1 MKWVLGIL
9 ALAVVVTAL
18 LWLQAYKEKFDV
30 VRATITAAARELA
43 VAREAVDADFART
56 KAMPPPRDFPPT
68 AKQVRS
74 IKLEPDGRL
83 VATLAL
89 PDSAGDRHIIHE
101 PRIAGATLEWRC
113 HTPDLDKK
121 FLPAACR

>member
-9 ALAVVVTAL
+9 ALVVVVTAL

-30 VRATITAAARELA
+30 VRATITGAVNELA

-56 KAMPPPRDFPPT
+56 KAMPPPRDFPAT
-68 AKQVRS
+68 TKQVRS
-74 IKLEPDGRL
+74 IKLESDGRL

-89 PDSAGDRHIIHE
+89 PDSAGDRHIVYE
-101 PRIAGATLEWRC
+101 PRATGAAVEWRC
-113 HTPDLDKK
+113 HSPDLDKK
-121 FLPAACR
+121 FLPPACR